1 MKLIA
6 LVGEDPNDT
15 KAIKNLLSQKYSR
28 DVKFYPIIR
37 NKRGDQLNNAT
48 TIKALEIELQL
59 RKYDYV
65 IFIRDLDG
73 FETEKSKLENRLK
86 WFNKLNQV
94 CNKKGLLL
102 LNIYELEA
110 LILADI
116 EIFNKEY
123 KVSISNVGNV
133 MSKKEPKEFLIL
145 KTNKSKKKYA
155 ESHCPDLF
163 KKLRV
168 SQVAIN
174 CKYFKDFIHAL
185 DLIIKK
191 K

>member
-6 LVGEDPNDT
+6 LIGEDPNDT
-15 KAIKNLLSQKYSR
+15 KSIQNLLSQKYSR

-37 NKRGDQLNNAT
+37 NKRGDQLNNTAT
-48 TIKALEIELQL
+48 IRALEIELQH
-59 RKYDYV
+59 RKYHFV

-73 FETEKSKLENRLK
+73 LETEKSKFENRRK
-86 WFNKLNQV
+86 WFDKLNKV
-94 CNKKGLLL
+94 CNNKGLLL

-123 KVSISNVGNV
+123 KVSIANVGNV
-133 MSKKEPKEFLIL
+133 MSKKQPKEFLIL
-145 KTNKSKKKYA
+145 KTNKLKKKYA
-155 ESHCPDLF
+155 ESDCPDLF
-163 KKLRV
+163 KKLRFP
-168 SQVAIN
+168 QVTAN
-174 CKYFKDFIHAL
+174 CKYFRDFVHAL
-185 DLIIKK
+185 DRILKK